1 MIFSTGCE
9 SEDRAATVFTAA
21 AAAAAILTEPVF
33 TGGREWTL
41 ILLDP
46 CRICGFGSDDRG
58 DLVDRGDLFDRG
70 DLGSFPVGP
79 DISPVARYL
88 ELSIAVLLLFAILST
103 DFVPE
108 DRELLD
114 ATDAIPTDA
123 ASTVCS

>member
-9 SEDRAATVFTAA
+9 SEDRAATVFTPA

-46 CRICGFGSDDRG
+46 CRICGFGSD
-58 DLVDRGDLFDRG
+58 DRGDLFDRG

-114 ATDAIPTDA
+114 AIDAIPTDA
-123 ASTVCS
+123 ASTACS